1 MKTVL
6 KYQMV
11 YVKNAKMDIFL
22 ILIKNAIL
30 LALIIV
36 QHAKAQQEVAQ
47 NVIQIHIFLYHHVM
61 PARHHVPNVLDQVI
75 IALLAENINFCK
87 KAKVL
92 INA

>member
-30 LALIIV
+30 HALMIV
-36 QHAKAQQEVAQ
+36 QHAKVQQAIAQ
-47 NVIQIHIFLYHHVM
+47 NVIQIHIFLDHYVI
-61 PARHHVPNVLDQVI
+61 PAHHVPNVL
-75 IALLAENINFCK
+75 A
-87 KAKVL
+87 
-92 INA
+92 